1 MSNKNDKEILE
12 SREEVYGPPRL
23 FFEAYGR
30 MCEVLDEYA
39 HIGQGRKVN
48 YGHIS
53 AMKMVLLKVLR
64 SSWCPDVEDNYAD
77 TRNYASIAEMTTRTE
92 EITEK
97 DIQDLEDGDIWNGT
111 ERRGGIFDTAN

>member
-12 SREEVYGPPRL
+12 RREEVYGPPRL

-64 SSWCPDVEDNYAD
+64 SSWCPDVKDNYAD

-92 EITEK
+92 EEFTE
-97 DIQDLEDGDIWNGT
+97 DDSDIWNGT
-111 ERRGGIFDTAN
+111 ERRGGIFDTANYLF